1 MSDYPIT
8 HLRHVGVAVPNYA
21 ESVEFYSGVWGLSSI
36 ASDGDVTFFATSASP
51 EQYVLR
57 VRDSVDKRLD
67 LIAFAARDAAAVD
80 MLAERLG
87 RAMVRLDSEPDA
99 LKTPGGGYG
108 FRFFDCDG
116 RLVEIS
122 SDVESGP
129 ARELEPGESL
139 PQALSHV
146 VLNSTDVQKTKAFYE
161 THLGF
166 RLSDWLERH
175 MCFLRTS
182 EKHHSLAIASGPHV
196 ALNHVSFEMRGI
208 DEYMRGTGRMMR
220 HGRKPLW
227 GPGRHGAG
235 DNTFS
240 YFLDPTGNVM
250 EYTTELELVEEDTWE
265 VRTFEATPEAADQ
278 WGTAGLVT
286 EAMIPAAYNE
296 PDKGLWSP
304 APV

>member
-21 ESVEFYSGVWGLSSI
+21 ASVEFYSGVWGLI
-36 ASDGDVTFFATSASP
+36 PVASDGDVTFFATPASP
-51 EQYVLR
+51 EKYVLR
-57 VRDSVDKRLD
+57 VRASVDKRLD
-67 LIAFAARDAAAVD
+67 LIAFAAQDPGAVD

-87 RAMVRLDSEPDA
+87 VAQVRRDAEPDV

-116 RLVEIS
+116 RLVEVS
-122 SDVESGP
+122 ANVENGP
-129 ARELEPGESL
+129 SRELERGESV

-166 RLSDWLERH
+166 RLSDWLENH
-175 MCFLRTS
+175 MCFLRTN
-182 EKHHSLAIASGPHV
+182 EKHHSLAISSGPHV

-220 HGRKPLW
+220 HGQEPLW

-250 EYTTELELVEEDTWE
+250 EYTTELELVEEESWE
-265 VRTFEATPEAADQ
+265 VRTFAATPEAADQ

-296 PDKGLWSP
+296 PDKGLWTP